1 MSSNLTLYGHKK
13 NVNILGSAVFVV
25 NFEHVLAC
33 WAI

>member
-1 MSSNLTLYGHKK
+1 MFKFNTIGEQENL
-13 NVNILGSAVFVV
+13 NILRSDVFIV